1 MLDLTKSIK
10 LSEYAVLRKEHFGG
24 LLFSKKDKSIMELN
38 HFSYE
43 LLAMADKSVTGYQL
57 IDRARSM
64 DISDDE
70 VLSLLKKLS
79 EMELICNG

>member
-38 HFSYE
+38 HLSYE
-43 LLAMADKSVTGYQL
+43 LIAMIDKSADSDQL
-57 IDRARSM
+57 INSARSM
-64 DISDDE
+64 DIEENE
-70 VLSLLKKLS
+70 VLSLLNELS